1 MWRQHLWQGKILLW
15 LWHPLPSHRHNPNDK
30 ARWKKFNIFDWWVKK
45 CFWSNNNTSIGVLE
59 AIFKEFFLT
68 PNSLKVNNHDSK
80 HLRFN
85 LRWNFRWGL
94 FRWYG
99 AIKYCRVDIW
109 HATFKTQPLKVY
121 VLRVTVKH
129 LFAHFCALWNQQLHE
144 SHAMDFPV

>member
-1 MWRQHLWQGKILLW
+1 MCFFDRDALSLCGLENNICDKGRFCYDCDAS
-15 LWHPLPSHRHNPNDK
+15 PSIVTIPTISSK

-85 LRWNFRWGL
+85 LRWNFRWWL
-94 FRWYG
+94 FRCYFLIVSF
-99 AIKYCRVDIW
+99 AFYFTLFEVK
-109 HATFKTQPLKVY
+109 LKF
-121 VLRVTVKH
+121 
-129 LFAHFCALWNQQLHE
+129 LFL
-144 SHAMDFPV
+144 